1 MYIIVVGAGDVG
13 YELSKALLRGDHEVS
28 IIESSQERCE
38 AVKEELGSLVLAGHG
53 SDETVLREAGASRAE
68 VLIAVTG
75 SDPDNL
81 AACQMARHRFNVP
94 RTVSLV
100 SNAGNEP
107 LFRELGIDVCINS
120 TDVILSRI
128 EEELP
133 RNPLVHIM
141 GVKGSNREVV
151 SVRIPPDAEVI
162 GRSLGEISVPSDS
175 IISCILKRDGTLH
188 APDADIVLQSE
199 DEVVI
204 ITTLEQEEAL
214 REVLTWVE

>member
-1 MYIIVVGAGDVG
+1 MYVIVVGAGDVG
-13 YELSKALLRGDHEVS
+13 YELAKTLLRGDHEVS
-28 IIESSQERCE
+28 IIESSQERCD
-38 AVKEELGSLVLAGHG
+38 AVNEELGSLVLAGRG
-53 SDETVLREAGASRAE
+53 SDEAVLKEAGASRAE
-68 VLIAVTG
+68 VFIAVTG

-81 AACQMARHRFNVP
+81 AACQMARHRFRVP
-94 RTVSLV
+94 RTISLV

-107 LFRELGIDVCINS
+107 LFRELGIDVCISS

-141 GVKGSNREVV
+141 GIKGSNREVV
-151 SVRIPPDAEVI
+151 SIRIPPDAEVI
-162 GRSLGEISVPSDS
+162 GKSLGEVSVPPDS
-175 IISCILKRDGTLH
+175 VISCILKRDGTLH

-199 DEVVI
+199 DELVI